1 MSLFKSIKDKLE
13 STDIPDETL
22 DKSKPEVAKTDSG
35 SFLNEDIKITVVFT
49 HGSVRPDIEIEN
61 WQHLNARRLQQ
72 IERFVNRRLHEL
84 RQAELRKLESKRKQI
99 A

>member
-1 MSLFKSIKDKLE
+1 MNLFKTIKDKLE
-13 STDIPDETL
+13 STSVPDETL
-22 DKSKPEVAKTDSG
+22 DKSKPEEKADSS

-84 RQAELRKLESKRKQI
+84 RQVELRKLESGRKQT